1 MRLSLLWVG
10 LLATTAQAAMPQFD
24 LYLADIQQGKVASAQ
39 LISPK
44 AGYINQPAFSKD
56 GGTLYYTLEQPQDK
70 TDIGFYQLRE
80 KQHGVLAETS
90 LSEYSPTLLQDGSGL
105 STVVVEADGTQRLWK
120 MDWQGKT
127 SVLNADVKGVG
138 YHAWGAQNSALLF
151 ILGEKDDK
159 HTVRY
164 LASDG
169 SLTLLATNVGRG
181 IGWLAPGKLGAFVTV
196 QQGSARLTF
205 FAADQAQVYPTD
217 LALPTGGQ
225 DLVWFAP
232 DQLLVSAGQ
241 SIYRLQTSGD
251 SVPQWAENAKGWQ
264 PYLDLSAWC
273 KTEVSRFAFND
284 SATQLAFV
292 CKK

>member
-24 LYLADIQQGKVASAQ
+24 LYLADIQQGKIASAQ

-44 AGYINQPAFSKD
+44 VGYINQPAFSKD

-80 KQHGVLAETS
+80 KQHVVLAETS

-120 MDWQGKT
+120 IDWQGKA
-127 SVLNADVKGVG
+127 SVLNAEVKGVG

-151 ILGEKDDK
+151 ILGDK
-159 HTVRY
+159 EDNHTMRY
-164 LASDG
+164 LAPNG
-169 SLTLLATNVGRG
+169 SLTVLATNVGRG
-181 IGWLAPGKLGAFVTV
+181 ISWTDAGRVAAFVTQ
-196 QQGSARLTF
+196 QQGESRLTF
-205 FAADQAQVYPTD
+205 FASDANKLYPTQ
-217 LALPTGGQ
+217 LALPKGGQ
-225 DLVWFAP
+225 DLLWLTA

-241 SIYRLQTSGD
+241 RIYRLQSSGE
-251 SVPQWAENAKGWQ
+251 SLSQWAENAKGWQ

-273 KTEVSRFAFND
+273 KTEVSRFAFNN